1 LKVSKRGAAR
11 WQVCREFHSKE
22 WCDGAVVYDAAS
34 GDTHHLAPMAF
45 QILAHLQACPCTQQ
59 ELASRV
65 LSSDSAAPDQPD
77 QESLSTIESI
87 VTDLS
92 ELGFIEPK

>member
-1 LKVSKRGAAR
+1 MSKREAAR

-45 QILAHLQACPCTQQ
+45 QILAHLQASPYTQQ
-59 ELASRV
+59 ELATRV
-65 LSSDSAAPDQPD
+65 LSSDPAAPD
-77 QESLSTIESI
+77 QESLLAIESI